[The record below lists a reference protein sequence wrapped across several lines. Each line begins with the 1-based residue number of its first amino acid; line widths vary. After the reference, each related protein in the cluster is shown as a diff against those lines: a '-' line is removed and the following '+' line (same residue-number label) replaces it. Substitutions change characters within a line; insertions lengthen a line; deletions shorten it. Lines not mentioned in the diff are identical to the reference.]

1 MGVLARFG
9 HHDFIARQEV
19 DVLGALH
26 VVTKEHPTARG
37 PRDHRRE
44 QRLHGTITAPWA
56 GPTGHAS
63 HRDAPCHDQHGTSN
77 PTALV

>member
-26 VVTKEHPTARG
+26 VVTK
-37 PRDHRRE
+37 
-44 QRLHGTITAPWA
+44 
-56 GPTGHAS
+56 
-63 HRDAPCHDQHGTSN
+63 
-77 PTALV
+77 